1 MVQQQL
7 LFDESISELSVAINI
22 TDDSQFERIEQFIVH
37 LSTGDPSVTLN
48 PSNTV
53 VRILSDD
60 GKVLCKINVIIVITD
75 VISIVLAMYNKIII
89 TVVTVGFRQR
99 RYTFLEGDGVAKVC
113 VERNGSIAIPV
124 SVTVAGSEFWH

>member
-7 LFDESISELSVAINI
+7 LFDGSISELSIAINI

-48 PSNTV
+48 PSDTV

-60 GKVLCKINVIIVITD
+60 GKVLRKNNVIIVITG
-75 VISIVLAMYNKIII
+75 VYQSCLPCRSIIL
-89 TVVTVGFRQR
+89 
-99 RYTFLEGDGVAKVC
+99 L
-113 VERNGSIAIPV
+113 
-124 SVTVAGSEFWH
+124 